1 MADFL
6 ELIESIAAEDASVTR
21 LFGGGGDVPAARGP
35 GTPEYKQRLLAAA
48 NFTAEVLEGKRPLRH
63 LREAMS
69 TSDFPLLFGAT
80 LDRMVLAEYR
90 AAPSDWRTFLR
101 VSSVRDFRTVDR
113 YKMRDAHQT
122 LDRVPEGAN
131 YPAGTLA
138 EAGYSFRVNKYGRR
152 YPLLWEALINDDLD
166 AFSALPQMMARQ
178 ARRTEDYF
186 ASSLYVANTTLYN
199 VGNLNAGTK
208 KLTAANLQTAFAA
221 MAGFRDESGNPIYNS
236 PVYLVVDP
244 QLALEAQAIVQPLL
258 GAAVAANAS
267 ELVMRGRLQV
277 LVDPYISVIDTTNG
291 KTSWYLFADPRD
303 GHAAE
308 VAFLRGYE
316 EPQIFVK
323 SSNAVRLGAGPSD
336 PLDGDY
342 DTDAVDYKV
351 RHVIGG
357 SHANAAGGF
366 RYTYWSNGTVA

>member
-1 MADFL
+1 MAEFL
-6 ELIESIAAEDASVTR
+6 ELIESIAAEDASPAR
-21 LFGGGGDVPAARGP
+21 LFEGDVPVSRLR
-35 GTPEYKQRLLAAA
+35 GTPEYKRRLLEAAR
-48 NFTAEVLEGKRPLRH
+48 FTAEVFEGKRPLRH

-69 TSDFPLLFGAT
+69 TSDFPLLFGDT
-80 LDRMVLAEYR
+80 LDRMVIAEYR
-90 AAPSDWRTFLR
+90 EAPSDWRTFLR
-101 VSSVRDFRTVDR
+101 VSTVRDFRTVDR
-113 YKMRDAHQT
+113 YKMRDEHQI
-122 LDRVPEGAN
+122 LERVPEGGN

-138 EAGYSFRVNKYGRR
+138 EAGYSFKVNKYGRR
-152 YPLLWEALINDDLD
+152 YPILWEMLVNDDLD
-166 AFSALPQMMARQ
+166 AFRALPQMMARQ

-199 VGNLNAGTK
+199 ATNGNKGTK
-208 KLTAANLQTAFAA
+208 KLSAASLQEAVSI
-221 MAGFRDESGNPIYNS
+221 MAGFRDESGNPIFNS

-244 QLALEAQAIVQPLL
+244 QLALEAQAIVQPML
-258 GAAVAANAS
+258 GSAVVSNAA
-267 ELVMRGRLQV
+267 ELVMRGRLRV

-303 GHAAE
+303 GFAAE

-323 SSNAVRLGAGPSD
+323 SSNAIRLGAGPSD

-342 DTDAVDYKV
+342 DTDAVDYKI

-357 SHANAAGGF
+357 SHANAVGGW
-366 RYTYWSNGTVA
+366 RYTYWSDGTAT